1 MGVFFKWQG
10 EVVWDPSPRLARL
23 FLAQVRALENAV
35 ELQSGIG
42 EVVADEVELNPLLPR
57 PFVLALMNEL
67 DSETDNT
74 TKTLFAG
81 SFSISHGILLACEP
95 GPTSPMSG
103 DTERLARRGH
113 LLVSGQSRVGPIYEG
128 LID

>member
-42 EVVADEVELNPLLPR
+42 EVVADEVEINPLLLS
-57 PFVLALMNEL
+57 PFVSALMNEL
-67 DSETDNT
+67 DSETSNA

-81 SFSISHGILLACEP
+81 PFSISHGILLACEP
-95 GPTSPMSG
+95 GSTSPMRG
-103 DTERLARRGH
+103 DTERLARRGQ
-113 LLVSGQSRVGPIYEG
+113 LLVSGQS
-128 LID
+128 